1 MTEEKKKR
9 RPKAGPALGNI
20 DETKVIA
27 QAIIDRQAHA
37 DREKTERLKM
47 LRLQRQ
53 AEADGATG

>member
-27 QAIIDRQAHA
+27 QAIIDTQAHA
-37 DREKTERLKM
+37 AREKTERLKQ
-47 LRLQRQ
+47 LRLQR
-53 AEADGATG
+53 EAQDEKTEC